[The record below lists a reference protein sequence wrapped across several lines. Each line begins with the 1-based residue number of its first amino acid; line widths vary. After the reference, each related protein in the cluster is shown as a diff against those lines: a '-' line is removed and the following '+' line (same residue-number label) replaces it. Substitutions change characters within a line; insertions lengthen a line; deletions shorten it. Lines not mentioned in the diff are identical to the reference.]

1 MPKYLFIG
9 GYTADGAKGV
19 LRDGGSKRRQAA
31 TQVIESTGG
40 TLIDIFWA
48 FGSDDFYV
56 IADFPDH
63 AAAAAASLKVG
74 ASGATALRTVVTLSA
89 EDLDA
94 AAKLSPTY
102 TPPGS

>member
-1 MPKYLFIG
+1 MAKYLFIG
-9 GYTADGAKGV
+9 SYTAEGAKGV
-19 LRDGGSKRRQAA
+19 LKDGGSRRRQAA
-31 TQVIESTGG
+31 TEVVESTGG
-40 TLIDIFWA
+40 TLHDIFWA

-56 IADFPDH
+56 IAEFPDH

-74 ASGATALRTVVTLSA
+74 SSGAISLRTVVTMSA

-102 TPPGS
+102 TPPGG